1 MQKNTRKVKF
11 SGAAHEKRTAA
22 QFSVQQSFCVSG
34 KTGAQPSEAKN
45 SLVSLTTVP
54 ESSSN
59 AMRLGMLIRPLK
71 VSAMLHSRPRSTVA
85 PRMDTKEYTTK
96 KGFATLSLWQRNTRK
111 REPYRWTTSRRRW
124 P

>member
-22 QFSVQQSFCVSG
+22 QFSVQQPFCVSG

-59 AMRLGMLIRPLK
+59 AMRLGPRGNGFIASFFVLK
-71 VSAMLHSRPRSTVA
+71 W
-85 PRMDTKEYTTK
+85 TK
-96 KGFATLSLWQRNTRK
+96 KMLWGGHIIIFIK
-111 REPYRWTTSRRRW
+111 
-124 P
+124 